1 MAKRITRRVARGR
14 KPVFLPAA
22 SYQHDT
28 AKWLI
33 DFAENAYKEEP
44 GPNVQKIEG
53 KPDVE
58 GFIVEESKGVVIAFR
73 GSDNWQDWLTNLLA
87 LKSLWTGGE
96 MRLPEVRIHTG
107 FRQAYN
113 NVRTQILDAITA
125 IRPEHVYVTG
135 HSMGGA
141 LATLAAFEIGLR
153 ATGKWGVPREY
164 DFIKQVTMYN
174 YGSPRVGNAM
184 FAAFYRNA
192 VRDSHRLV
200 VPLDLVTTVPP
211 TGRSLG
217 PLRAA
222 AIAAVSRY
230 IHVPLIH
237 KLKHIPQSE
246 ITQLFGRHTNFSG
259 APLQPYRNQLE
270 LETS

>member
-1 MAKRITRRVARGR
+1 MTKRINRRVARGR
-14 KPVFLPAA
+14 EPVFLPAA

-44 GPNVQKIEG
+44 GLNVQRIEG
-53 KPDVE
+53 NPDVE
-58 GFIVEESKGVVIAFR
+58 GFIAEESKGVVIAFR

-87 LKSLWTGGE
+87 LKSLWTGRE
-96 MRLPEVRIHTG
+96 MRLPGVRIHTG

-113 NVRTQILDAITA
+113 NVRTQILDAITV
-125 IRPEHVYVTG
+125 IKPEHVYVTG

-141 LATLAAFEIGLR
+141 LATLAAF
-153 ATGKWGVPREY
+153 
-164 DFIKQVTMYN
+164 
-174 YGSPRVGNAM
+174 
-184 FAAFYRNA
+184 AAFYRNV

-230 IHVPLIH
+230 IHVPLLH